1 MKVKDVFKKNVV
13 YVNPDSSLT
22 EAAKFIFGRHHK
34 GLPVVKGPKKKV
46 IGFITEQDILS
57 LLFPS
62 ISDLI
67 QDYVHERDFELM
79 EKNVKNVLT
88 KKVKDV
94 MSKNIISI
102 HVDEPIL
109 KAESLMKLKDIR
121 RLPVVD
127 SRGHLIGIITKSDIF
142 NKLVSPKIR
151 KFK

>member
-1 MKVKDVFKKNVV
+1 MKVRDAFKKEVV
-13 YVNPDSSLT
+13 YVKPESSLL
-22 EAAKFIFGRHHK
+22 EAAKFIFGKHHK
-34 GLPVVKGPKKKV
+34 GLPVVKDSKKKL

-67 QDYVHERDFELM
+67 QDYVHERDFEIM

-88 KKVKDV
+88 KKVKDA
-94 MSKNIISI
+94 MSNSIIAI
-102 HVDEPIL
+102 HIDDPIL

-127 SRGHLIGIITKSDIF
+127 NKGYLVGIITKSDIF
-142 NKLVSPKIR
+142 NKLVSPRIR